1 MTEWEIKTLL
11 LAAVVV
17 GLWLLL
23 VIFYVTYCDVI
34 DKGKGSS
41 EMDGG
46 KRRARPPHNV
56 EK

>member
-1 MTEWEIKTLL
+1 MTDWEIQVLL
-11 LAAVVV
+11 LAAIVV

-34 DKGKGSS
+34 DKTKGPSDVD
-41 EMDGG
+41 EG
-46 KRRARPPHNV
+46 KRRARSSHKV